1 MTDVT
6 ENSAEALQTN
16 IVRSERTTEK
26 EKDVDSETTEKTEDP
41 EDSTKIKDRTMED
54 PTPRLQETRRER
66 AEFREF
72 QGLHVRSQPTTM
84 RELKMRLLKRRVEH

>member
-1 MTDVT
+1 M
-6 ENSAEALQTN
+6 AEVLQTS
-16 IVRSERTTEK
+16 IVRSEKTTVNEK
-26 EKDVDSETTEKTEDP
+26 NVDSETTEKTEDP

-54 PTPRLQETRRER
+54 PTPKLQETRRER

-84 RELKMRLLKRRVEH
+84 RELKIRLLKRRAEH